1 MRKTPSISF
10 STASKAKADT
20 LVVTISSA
28 KKDGK
33 PTPGAVA
40 AGLDGEMGGLVQETL
55 KRSSKFTGAVGQ
67 CLTLTP
73 PAKSPYARVILLG
86 VGAARELDR
95 AGAEKAGA
103 SLLSTLDSSGA
114 ETVILH
120 PDSGESPELAAALVA
135 GLALKTYR
143 FDRYRDKKKAQ
154 ENASTLKKLDVV
166 MPGAAAAAKIFR
178 AEQAVVEG
186 VFTARDLVNMPPNDL
201 YPQSYAALIEKD
213 LKIPGLTI
221 TVMDEKKLKTMG
233 CGAHLA
239 VGQGSARPPRLV
251 VMEWNGTGAKETN
264 KKTNKGPLVL
274 VGKGITFDTGGIS
287 LKPGANMD
295 EMKMDMAGSAAVV
308 GVMKALATRKAK
320 AHVVGIVALA
330 ENMPSDRAYRPG
342 DIITSLSGKTIEV
355 LNTDAEGRLVLC
367 DALTYAQQ
375 KYKPD
380 AIIDLATLTG
390 AIIVALGNDYCGSFV
405 NDDTLW
411 QRIETAGKECGEK
424 YWRMPLDE
432 AYRKE
437 VESKVADL
445 RNIGSAGKAGSCTA
459 AAFLEWFVQDG
470 VRWAHLDIAG
480 TGMSSSVGG
489 TGFGVRMLDRLVAAH
504 YERA

>member
-10 STASKAKADT
+10 STTAKSKADT
-20 LVVTISSA
+20 LALTISSA
-28 KKDGK
+28 KKGGK
-33 PTPGAVA
+33 PVPGAVA
-40 AGLDGEMGGLVQETL
+40 AKLDAEMGGLVQAAL
-55 KRSSKFTGAVGQ
+55 KRSPKFTGAVGQ

-73 PAKSPYARVILLG
+73 PAKSAYARVILLG
-86 VGAARELDR
+86 VGEAKAQNR
-95 AGAEKAGA
+95 AGMEKSGA
-103 SLLSTLDSSGA
+103 ALLSALDAAGVESL
-114 ETVILH
+114 ILY

-135 GLALKTYR
+135 GLTLKTYR

-154 ENASTLKKLDVV
+154 ENASTLKKLEAVI
-166 MPGAAAAAKIFR
+166 PGAAAAAKIFR
-178 AEQAVVEG
+178 AEQAVAEG

-213 LKIPGLTI
+213 LKLPGLSI

-251 VMEWNGTGAKETN
+251 VMEWNGTGAKA
-264 KKTNKGPLVL
+264 TNKGPLVL

-308 GVMKALATRKAK
+308 GVMKALALRKAK

-342 DIITSLSGKTIEV
+342 DIITSLAGKTIEV

-390 AIIVALGNDYCGSFV
+390 AIVVALGNEYCGSFV

-411 QRIETAGKECGEK
+411 QRIEKAGKDCGEK

-432 AYRKE
+432 TYRKD

-459 AAFLEWFVQDG
+459 AAFLEWFIGDG

-480 TGMSSSVGG
+480 TGMSSSIGG
-489 TGFGVRMLDRLVAAH
+489 TGFGVRTLDRLVAAH
-504 YERA
+504 YEKA